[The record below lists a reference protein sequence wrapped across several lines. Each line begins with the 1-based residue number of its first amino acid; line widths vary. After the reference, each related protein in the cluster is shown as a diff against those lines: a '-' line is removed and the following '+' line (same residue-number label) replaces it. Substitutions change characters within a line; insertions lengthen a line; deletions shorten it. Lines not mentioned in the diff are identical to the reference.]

1 MLSSIPAAVQA
12 ILWPLAGATLV
23 VALNRLLPN
32 WLCRLL
38 ALTASAASLV
48 ALLSLN
54 GQAPGTIQGTWEPFT
69 FLRTSPALQPTPLGL
84 VTGIVLASWSAVA
97 ALGIRGSQHP
107 KATWYGLNLA
117 SLAGGV
123 LMALAGNL
131 LTLALGSAL
140 LDMALLAVAVSAV
153 GGAGRGQR
161 VSFWMCVPGLIST
174 GLLLLAA
181 LRTDTD
187 SGTLSLFALVFSPQV
202 LTLLAGAGLFRL
214 AVFPLHPRGLSAPE
228 QAASLV
234 LTMGGGI
241 LLLARAQTLGGS
253 PVGTPWFLAIGAV
266 ALVAGGW
273 LAWSAGSPRSEACG
287 WPAVWSALAVQQA
300 GTAVLF
306 VFLFPGAGPWPL
318 LGLVLAPGLLVLW
331 WDASRS
337 DAPEPASAWIV
348 WVRRQWARLKEQLR
362 ALASRLPG
370 KRAGSVPGGGLAE
383 RPAPVTLARQSEL
396 PDWWSR
402 LQGSWLA
409 RRGASLLPALALGS
423 LAGVPLTVGA
433 VIRWHLYGVLLAGA
447 RPLLL
452 AALWASDALL
462 TGGLILA
469 GRGIRRQA
477 EGRTRW
483 SALVGMVIL
492 AAFSI
497 FLWLAPRIVS
507 ANVGLPALPR
517 ANVSAWGIGILFVLP
532 WLVGAWL
539 AKIAGS
545 LAGALVRLRR
555 EVSLERAARPAEW
568 LGQGLLT
575 AVYWLGNVGEG
586 DGWWGWA
593 LIVLALGALYLVA
606 R

>member
-12 ILWPLAGATLV
+12 IVWPLAGATLV

-38 ALTASAASLV
+38 ALAASIASLV
-48 ALLSLN
+48 ALFSLN
-54 GQAPGTIQGTWEPFT
+54 GQASGAVQGTWEPFT

-84 VTGIVLASWSAVA
+84 VTGMVLAAWSAVA

-117 SLAGGV
+117 ILAGGV

-131 LTLALGSAL
+131 LTMALGSAL
-140 LDMALLAVAVSAV
+140 LDVALLVVAVSAV
-153 GGAGRGQR
+153 GGAGQGQR
-161 VSFWMCVPGLIST
+161 VSFRICVPGLIST

-181 LRTDTD
+181 LRTDID

-202 LTLLAGAGLFRL
+202 LTLLAAAGLFRL

-228 QAASLV
+228 HAASLI
-234 LTMGGGI
+234 LSMGGGFF
-241 LLLARAQTLGGS
+241 LLACAQTLGGS
-253 PVGTPWFLAIGAV
+253 PAGTLWFLAIGAI

-273 LAWSAGSPRSEACG
+273 LAWSADGLGSEAG
-287 WPAVWSALAVQQA
+287 RWPAMWGALAIQQA
-300 GTAVLF
+300 GAAILF
-306 VFLFPGAGPWPL
+306 VFLFPGAAPWPL
-318 LGLVLAPGLLVLW
+318 VGLVVSVGLLVLW
-331 WDASRS
+331 WDASRLE
-337 DAPEPASAWIV
+337 APGPASAWIE
-348 WVRRQWARLKEQLR
+348 WVRRSWALFSEQRR
-362 ALASRLPG
+362 ALAIRLSS
-370 KRAGSVPGGGLAE
+370 KRAGSVPGDG
-383 RPAPVTLARQSEL
+383 L
-396 PDWWSR
+396 PDAPEPGPLTKPSRLKEGRSR

-409 RRGASLLPALALGS
+409 RRGATLLPALALGS

-447 RPLLL
+447 HPLLL
-452 AALWASDALL
+452 AALWASDAFLA
-462 TGGLILA
+462 GGLILA
-469 GRGIRRQA
+469 GRGIRGQA
-477 EGRTRW
+477 DGRARW

-497 FLWLAPRIVS
+497 LLWLAPRFLSSDV
-507 ANVGLPALPR
+507 VLPALPR
-517 ANVSAWGIGILFVLP
+517 AGVSAWGIGILFVLP

-539 AKIAGS
+539 AKIAES
-545 LAGALVRLRR
+545 VTGALRRLRR
-555 EVSLERAARPAEW
+555 VASLERAAGPAQW

-575 AVYWLGNVGEG
+575 AVYWLGSVGEG